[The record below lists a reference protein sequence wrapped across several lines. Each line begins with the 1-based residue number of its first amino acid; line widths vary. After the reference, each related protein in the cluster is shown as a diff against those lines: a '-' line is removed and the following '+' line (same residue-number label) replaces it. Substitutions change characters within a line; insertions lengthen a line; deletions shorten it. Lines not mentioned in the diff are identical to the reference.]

1 MSKLDLIKKGLSSV
15 KEYGI
20 ASTYYRTVNS
30 RRRRDEAGTYMRDTI
45 FSDTERIRQRGYSF
59 ESPKKISVLVPLYNT
74 NKKFLKEMIDSV
86 IEQTYPNW
94 ELCLADAS
102 DSEHGY
108 VEKTVTD
115 YMRIDERIIY
125 KRLDENKGIS
135 ANTNACAKLAG
146 GDYIALLDHDDLL
159 APNALFEVMKAI
171 SDGADFIYT
180 DEMTFESDI
189 LFPTSIHFKPD
200 FAPDNL
206 KSLNYIC
213 HLCVFSKEL
222 FLRAGEFDSMCD
234 GSQDYDM
241 ALRLTDC
248 AEKIVHIPKVLYYWR
263 SHQGSVSANLSSKP
277 YCITSAIDAIEK
289 SVERSGMS
297 GKAEKNAK
305 TVSTYRVKYD
315 IKENPKVS
323 VIIVSDGRI
332 KNVEKTLKSI
342 VEKSQF
348 DNYELILADTERSSK
363 KYDFTLKK
371 YKDFKDFRVAAVSGR
386 QTKYQL
392 CNKVAREAKGEQL
405 LFINAGCEA
414 HVGGCIREM
423 LMFSQRDDVG
433 AVGAKIL
440 APNKTIRHAGYVLG
454 INGGVASVF
463 FGARYAD
470 MGYMYHLCYA
480 QNYNAVSSECMMIKK
495 SVFEKLGGF
504 DESYHNSYSDI
515 DLCLR
520 LRDCGYLNVFT
531 PFAEFVSISK
541 DTLQS
546 PQNRRDRQLFSV
558 KWADRLSKP
567 DEYYNINLSTQRNDF
582 SL

>member
-1 MSKLDLIKKGLSSV
+1 
-15 KEYGI
+15 
-20 ASTYYRTVNS
+20 
-30 RRRRDEAGTYMRDTI
+30 
-45 FSDTERIRQRGYSF
+45 
-59 ESPKKISVLVPLYNT
+59 
-74 NKKFLKEMIDSV
+74 
-86 IEQTYPNW
+86 
-94 ELCLADAS
+94 
-102 DSEHGY
+102 
-108 VEKTVTD
+108 
-115 YMRIDERIIY
+115 
-125 KRLDENKGIS
+125 
-135 ANTNACAKLAG
+135 
-146 GDYIALLDHDDLL
+146 
-159 APNALFEVMKAI
+159 
-171 SDGADFIYT
+171 
-180 DEMTFESDI
+180 
-189 LFPTSIHFKPD
+189 
-200 FAPDNL
+200 
-206 KSLNYIC
+206 
-213 HLCVFSKEL
+213 
-222 FLRAGEFDSMCD
+222 

-248 AEKIVHIPKVLYYWR
+248 AEKIIHIPKVLYYWR

-315 IKENPKVS
+315 IKGNPKVS
-323 VIIVSDGRI
+323 VIIVSDGKI
-332 KNVEKTLKSI
+332 ENVEKTLKSI

-405 LFINAGCEA
+405 LFIDAGCEA
-414 HVGGCIREM
+414 YVGGCIREM

-504 DESYHNSYSDI
+504 DESYHSSYSDI

-541 DTLQS
+541 ETLQS
-546 PQNRRDRQLFSV
+546 SQNRRDRQVFSV

-567 DEYYNINLSTQRNDF
+567 DEYYNTNLSTERNDF